1 MKTIIPPKT
10 YFHDHSL
17 SYHRLSS
24 PMTTLENT
32 EGATKMDNRE
42 NQAAQAIQEEEKQ
55 HENVTQNKN

>member
-1 MKTIIPPKT
+1 MIPPKT

-32 EGATKMDNRE
+32 EGAIKMDSRE
-42 NQAAQAIQEEEKQ
+42 NLASQAIQDEKKQ
-55 HENVTQNKN
+55 HAKATQNKN

>member
-1 MKTIIPPKT
+1 MIPPKT

-32 EGATKMDNRE
+32 EGATKWTIER
-42 NQAAQAIQEEEKQ
+42 IWQ
-55 HENVTQNKN
+55 HKPYKRKKNNTKTQHRIRIR